1 VTPPPA
7 TAVPSAALTAPIA
20 PAAGPPVAAPQP
32 VRGVPVVV
40 DSATLRVNGAL
51 VQLNGVAGEAGAPAQ
66 DLARYIGMREVA
78 CEPVDRGAPQF
89 RCNIDGYDL
98 GEAILL
104 NGAGRASAD
113 APERLRGAEQQAR
126 RAGRGIWGR

>member
-1 VTPPPA
+1 M
-7 TAVPSAALTAPIA
+7 PI
-20 PAAGPPVAAPQP
+20 
-32 VRGVPVVV
+32 VV

-51 VQLNGVAGEAGAPAQ
+51 VHLNGVAGEAGEAAQ
-66 DLARYIGMREVA
+66 GLARYIAGREVA
-78 CEPVDRGAPQF
+78 CEPVDRGSPQF
-89 RCNIDGYDL
+89 RCTIGDYDL

-104 NGAGRASAD
+104 NGAGRAAGD